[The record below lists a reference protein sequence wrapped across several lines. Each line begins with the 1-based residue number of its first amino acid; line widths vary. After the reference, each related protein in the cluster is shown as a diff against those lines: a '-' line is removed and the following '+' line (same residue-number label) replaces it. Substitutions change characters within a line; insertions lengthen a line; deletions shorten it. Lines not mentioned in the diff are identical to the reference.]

1 MFSKMNAIKNM
12 TLQFYQNLGKLF
24 YAIAAADRVVETK
37 EFETL
42 KELVKNQW
50 LEVDDINDAFGSDAA
65 YQIEIVFDWLNTHE
79 TELSIEKYFNDFI
92 AYKNEQKHLFTDAV
106 NKLIIRTASAIAASF
121 SGINKSELILLAKLD
136 MELKK

>member
-1 MFSKMNAIKNM
+1 MRTKKHM
-12 TLQFYQNLGKLF
+12 TLGFYQNLGKLF
-24 YAIAAADRVVETK
+24 YAIAAADHVVNPK

-42 KELVKNQW
+42 KELVKKQW
-50 LEVDDINDAFGSDAA
+50 LEVDDINDTFGTDAA

-79 TELSIEKYFNDFI
+79 TDLSIEQYFNDFVN
-92 AYKNEQKHLFTDAV
+92 YKNEQKHLFTDTV
-106 NKLIIRTASAIAASF
+106 NKLIIKTASAIAASF